1 MPARRACGRFITFE
15 GIDGCGKSTQLRLLA
30 RYLKRRRIPLLVT
43 REPGGTALGEAIRKI
58 VLSRASA
65 DVDARTELLLLFA
78 ARAQNVAQLIRPALA
93 RGCIVLCDR
102 FTDAS
107 LAYQGYGRGLD
118 PRFIRRLH
126 RFACQGLKP
135 DLTLVIDIAPRTSVA
150 RARRRNATA
159 RHDEGRFEQETR
171 AFYERV
177 RRGYRLLARQEP
189 RRIKFIRGEDK
200 IERIHQHVLVRV
212 QPLLAGIAR
221 SPAS

>member
-1 MPARRACGRFITFE
+1 MPPRHTRGRFITFE
-15 GIDGCGKSTQLRLLA
+15 GIDGCGKSTQLKLLT
-30 RYLKRRRIPLLVT
+30 RYLKQQRIPFLVT
-43 REPGGTALGEAIRKI
+43 REPGGTRLGEAIRKI
-58 VLSRASA
+58 VLSRASGG
-65 DVDARTELLLLFA
+65 VDARAELLLLFA
-78 ARAQNVAQLIRPALA
+78 ARAQNVAETIRPALE
-93 RGCIVLCDR
+93 RGRIVLCDR

-126 RFACQGLKP
+126 RFACQRLKP

-177 RRGYRLLARQEP
+177 RRGYRALAREEP

-200 IERIHQHVLVRV
+200 IERIHQQVLARV
-212 QPLLAGIAR
+212 QHLLAGFLLR
-221 SPAS
+221 GTS